1 MADFL
6 PVILGGDIGAYAIA
20 REFNDAYG
28 VKPVLVTQYDPL
40 PIRDSAILTRHYCA
54 NASEAQ
60 PLIEELCSLGEK
72 LKREDAGR
80 TLILLANTEWRIQT
94 IAENRSRLEQFYTL
108 PVPQLD
114 LIEKLNDKESFEQLA
129 RSNGMPVPES
139 FYEDFSEAGSSSWK
153 PQPVPDTLH
162 FPLIAKP
169 AQSAQYEQI
178 QFEGRQKVY
187 RIDTQDELDSLW
199 DALRTAGYRGKFTVQ
214 QLIEGD
220 DTYMYSITAYSNTEG
235 QVTFMASAR
244 VLLEEHHPAT
254 LGNPCA
260 MVTQPV
266 AEILGP
272 ARKFLEST
280 GYTGFANFDVKRDPH
295 TGTFYFLEV
304 NPRIGRNS
312 FYCVGAG
319 INPMEELIRDLIP
332 SSADPSH
339 TVQRLGAL
347 QQKKPAPGEAEGAAG
362 AGSAPRIAQGK
373 VLYTVIPDCLLKRY
387 ITDAQTA
394 DEVAGL
400 IRNRRR
406 IDPVVN
412 PNDNSIRRRIYH
424 CGSSISQ
431 WRKFRRYYPKPTS
444 TGF

>member
-1 MADFL
+1 
-6 PVILGGDIGAYAIA
+6 
-20 REFNDAYG
+20 
-28 VKPVLVTQYDPL
+28 
-40 PIRDSAILTRHYCA
+40 
-54 NASEAQ
+54 
-60 PLIEELCSLGEK
+60 
-72 LKREDAGR
+72 
-80 TLILLANTEWRIQT
+80 
-94 IAENRSRLEQFYTL
+94 
-108 PVPQLD
+108 
-114 LIEKLNDKESFEQLA
+114 
-129 RSNGMPVPES
+129 
-139 FYEDFSEAGSSSWK
+139 
-153 PQPVPDTLH
+153 
-162 FPLIAKP
+162 
-169 AQSAQYEQI
+169 
-178 QFEGRQKVY
+178 
-187 RIDTQDELDSLW
+187 
-199 DALRTAGYRGKFTVQ
+199 
-214 QLIEGD
+214 
-220 DTYMYSITAYSNTEG
+220 
-235 QVTFMASAR
+235 MASAR

-332 SSADPSH
+332 TSADPSH
-339 TVQRLGAL
+339 TVQPFGAL

-424 CGSSISQ
+424 CESSISQ

>member
-40 PIRDSAILTRHYCA
+40 PIRGSAILTRHYCA

-139 FYEDFSEAGSSSWK
+139 FYEDFSETGSSGWK
-153 PQPVPDTLH
+153 PRPVPDTLH

-187 RIDTQDELDSLW
+187 RIDTRDELDCVRQ
-199 DALRTAGYRGKFTVQ
+199 ATA
-214 QLIEGD
+214 
-220 DTYMYSITAYSNTEG
+220 AN
-235 QVTFMASAR
+235 
-244 VLLEEHHPAT
+244 LL
-254 LGNPCA
+254 
-260 MVTQPV
+260 
-266 AEILGP
+266 
-272 ARKFLEST
+272 
-280 GYTGFANFDVKRDPH
+280 
-295 TGTFYFLEV
+295 
-304 NPRIGRNS
+304 
-312 FYCVGAG
+312 
-319 INPMEELIRDLIP
+319 
-332 SSADPSH
+332 SSS
-339 TVQRLGAL
+339 
-347 QQKKPAPGEAEGAAG
+347 
-362 AGSAPRIAQGK
+362 
-373 VLYTVIPDCLLKRY
+373 LLKAM
-387 ITDAQTA
+387 T
-394 DEVAGL
+394 
-400 IRNRRR
+400 
-406 IDPVVN
+406 
-412 PNDNSIRRRIYH
+412 
-424 CGSSISQ
+424 
-431 WRKFRRYYPKPTS
+431 PTCIQS
-444 TGF
+444 PHIPILRDR